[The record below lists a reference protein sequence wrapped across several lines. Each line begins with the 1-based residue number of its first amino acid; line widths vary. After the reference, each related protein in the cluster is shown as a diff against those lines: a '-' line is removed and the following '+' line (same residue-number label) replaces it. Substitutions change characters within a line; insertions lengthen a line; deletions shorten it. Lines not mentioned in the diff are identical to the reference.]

1 MILPIDVKENDF
13 LAACKEFEKAIGK
26 EWVFKSEEDLGL
38 YRDAYSPQW
47 DDADEPIPSLAL
59 APKSTEEVQTIV
71 KIANKYKIPLFPIS
85 TGKNLGYGSS
95 APQRR
100 GDVIVDLKRMNK
112 IIEVDDKRNFC
123 IVEPGV
129 SYFDLYEYVERNN
142 LNVFLDI
149 PDPGWGSPVGN
160 ALDHGWGYSYGMYRD
175 HFGSHC
181 GMEVVLANGEILRTG
196 MGALP
201 GAKTFAE
208 NKYGYGPYVDGLFSQ
223 SNFGIVTKMGFWMM
237 PKPEHYLLLS
247 LTMKH
252 RDDLIPA
259 VEILNY
265 LEDSFIIGWPLYR
278 SPLNPPHGKAMDPEL
293 KSYLTSKKGL
303 PDLNK
308 IQNYALNKNIPYW
321 QIDIP
326 IYGCKDTCYANM
338 NYIKERFKIV
348 KDAKIKVIQEFSL
361 PLDDKQK
368 TQLKHKVSLG
378 IPNMEIFWLS
388 TRGETTEPSDG
399 HVWFSPIIPRD
410 GKELLKCQ
418 DVYIQVFHDLG
429 MESPITPFAHPRS
442 WMYRAFCF
450 MLAFG
455 NSRTDPEHNLK
466 LRQAYRTMVRVAA
479 ENGWGD
485 YRAAPTF
492 QDDVMGAYS
501 FNNHA
506 LLRFNEQLKDCID
519 PNGILA
525 PGRGGIYPKNARS
538 QRFANSKLDEITLK
552 NLKQGDKK

>member
-1 MILPIDVKENDF
+1 MILPINVSESSFK
-13 LAACKEFEKAIGK
+13 AALNKFEAALGK
-26 EWVFKSEEDLGL
+26 EWVISDTEGLNL

-47 DDADEPIPSLAL
+47 DDEDEPVPSLAL
-59 APKSTEEVQTIV
+59 APKDTSEVQAIV
-71 KIANKYKIPLFPIS
+71 KIANEFKIPLFPIS

-100 GDVIVDLKRMNK
+100 GDVVVDLKRMNK

-129 SYFDLYEYVERNN
+129 SYFDLYEYCENHGK
-142 LNVFLDI
+142 NVFLDI

-208 NKYGYGPYVDGLFSQ
+208 NKYGYGPYLDGLFAQ

-237 PKPEHYLLLS
+237 PKPEYYLLLS
-247 LTMKH
+247 LTMK
-252 RDDLIPA
+252 RREDLIPA

-265 LEDSFIIGWPLYR
+265 LEDSFIVGWPLYR
-278 SPLNPPHGKAMDPEL
+278 SPLNPPHGKAMDAEL
-293 KSYLTSKKGL
+293 KTYLTSKAGL
-303 PDLNK
+303 PDIER
-308 IQNYALNKNIPYW
+308 IQQFALNNDIPYW
-321 QIDIP
+321 QVDIP
-326 IYGCKDTCYANM
+326 IYGCRETAYANM
-338 NYIKERFKIV
+338 QYIKDRFRIIPG
-348 KDAKIKVIQEFSL
+348 AKITKVQEFAL
-361 PLDDKQK
+361 PLNLEQKKQV
-368 TQLKHKVSLG
+368 KHKVSLG

-388 TRGETTEPSDG
+388 TRGETTDPKDG

-410 GKELLKCQ
+410 GTELIKCQ
-418 DVYIQVFHDLG
+418 DVYIQMFHELG

-450 MLAFG
+450 MLAFN
-455 NSRTDPEHNLK
+455 NSRSDKEYNLK
-466 LRQAYRTMVRVAA
+466 VREAYRAMVKTAA
-479 ENGWGD
+479 DNGWGD

-492 QDDVMGAYS
+492 QDDVMATYS
-501 FNNHA
+501 YNNHI
-506 LLRFNEQLKDCID
+506 LRRFSEQLKDAID

-525 PGRGGIYPKNARS
+525 PGRGGIWGKDSRT
-538 QRFANSKLDEITLK
+538 QRFANNKLDEKRLGALRGQK
-552 NLKQGDKK
+552 

>member
-1 MILPIDVKENDF
+1 MILPINVSEANF
-13 LAACKEFEKAIGK
+13 NAAKAKFEKVLGK
-26 EWVFKSEEDLGL
+26 EWVFSSEEDLNL

-59 APKSTEEVQTIV
+59 APKSTQEVQAIV
-71 KIANKYKIPLFPIS
+71 KIANEFKIPLFPIS
-85 TGKNLGYGSS
+85 TGKNLGYGGS

-123 IVEPGV
+123 ILEPGV
-129 SYFDLYEYVERNN
+129 SYFDLYEYVEQRG

-160 ALDHGWGYSYGMYRD
+160 ALDHGWGYSFGMYRD

-181 GMEVVLANGEILRTG
+181 GMEVVLANGEVLRTA

-208 NKYGYGPYVDGLFSQ
+208 NKYGYGPYIDGLFSQ

-237 PKPEHYLLLS
+237 PKPEYYLLAS
-247 LTMKH
+247 LTMK
-252 RDDLIPA
+252 RREDLIPA
-259 VEILNY
+259 VNILNY

-278 SPLNPPHGKAMDPEL
+278 SPLNPPHGEAMNAEL
-293 KSYLTSKKGL
+293 ESYLTAKKGFA
-303 PDLNK
+303 DLDK
-308 IQNYALNKNIPYW
+308 IQNYALKNNIPYW

-326 IYGCKDTCYANM
+326 LYGCKEVCQANL
-338 NYIKERFKIV
+338 NYIKERFKIIEGAQISV
-348 KDAKIKVIQEFSL
+348 VQEFAL
-361 PLDDKQK
+361 PLNLEQK
-368 TQLKHKVSLG
+368 KALKHKVSLG

-388 TRGETTEPSDG
+388 TRGKVREPSDG

-418 DVYIQVFHDLG
+418 DVYMQVFHELG
-429 MESPITPFAHPRS
+429 MKSPITPFAHPRS

-450 MLAFG
+450 MLAFN
-455 NSRTDPEHNLK
+455 NSRTDTQANLK
-466 LRQAYRTMVRVAA
+466 MRQAYRQMVKVAA
-479 ENGWGD
+479 DNGWGD

-492 QDDVMGAYS
+492 QDDVMAAYS
-501 FNNHA
+501 FNDHA
-506 LLRFNEQLKDCID
+506 LRRFNEQLKDCID

-525 PGRGGIYPKNARS
+525 PGRGGIYPQNVRT
-538 QRFANSKLDEITLK
+538 QRFSNAKLDAQAL
-552 NLKQGDKK
+552 QGGKK

>member
-1 MILPIDVKENDF
+1 MILPINVSQSDF
-13 LAACKEFEKAIGK
+13 NAAKAKFEKVVGK
-26 EWVFKSEEDLGL
+26 ANMFSSEEDLNL

-47 DDADEPIPSLAL
+47 DDSDEPIPSLAL
-59 APKSTEEVQTIV
+59 APKSTAEVQAIV
-71 KIANKYKIPLFPIS
+71 KIANEYKIPLFPIS
-85 TGKNLGYGSS
+85 TGKNLGYGGS

-112 IIEVDDKRNFC
+112 IIEVDDRRNFC
-123 IVEPGV
+123 ILEPGV
-129 SYFDLYEYVERNN
+129 SYFDLYEYVEQRN

-181 GMEVVLANGEILRTG
+181 GMEVVLANGEVLRTA

-208 NKYGYGPYVDGLFSQ
+208 NKYGYGPYIDGLFSQ

-237 PKPEHYLLLS
+237 PKPEHYLLVSLS
-247 LTMKH
+247 MKR

-259 VEILNY
+259 VSILNY
-265 LEDSFIIGWPLYR
+265 LEDSFIVGWPLYR
-278 SPLNPPHGKAMDPEL
+278 SPLNPPHGEAMNAEL
-293 KSYLTSKKGL
+293 EGYLSSKRGF
-303 PDLNK
+303 PDLDK
-308 IQNYALNKNIPYW
+308 IQSYALKNKIPYW

-326 IYGCKDTCYANM
+326 LYGCKEVCHANL
-338 NYIKERFKIV
+338 NYIKERFKIIEGAEISIV
-348 KDAKIKVIQEFSL
+348 QEFAL
-361 PLDDKQK
+361 PLNLEQK
-368 TQLKHKVSLG
+368 KALKHKVSLG

-388 TRGETTEPSDG
+388 TRGKVREPSDG

-418 DVYIQVFHDLG
+418 DVYIEVFHELG
-429 MESPITPFAHPRS
+429 MKSPITPFAHPRS

-450 MLAFG
+450 MLAFN
-455 NSRTDPEHNLK
+455 NSRTDTQANLK
-466 LRQAYRTMVRVAA
+466 MREAYRQMVKVAA
-479 ENGWGD
+479 DNGWGD

-492 QDDVMGAYS
+492 QDDVMAAYS

-506 LLRFNEQLKDCID
+506 LRRFNEQLKDCID

-525 PGRGGIYPKNARS
+525 PGRDGIYPQNARS
-538 QRFANSKLDEITLK
+538 QRFANAKLDEKALK
-552 NLKQGDKK
+552 GAKK